1 MERLNDKN
9 TFRAAVASL
18 RIKLI
23 DAYIIRKFLGTFFFC
38 LVLILILA
46 VVFDFAEKIDNFI
59 EKEAPVRAIV
69 FDYYM
74 NFIPY
79 FATLFAPLFVFIS
92 VIFFTSKMAVNTE
105 IIAILNCGMSFRR
118 MMWPYFLSA
127 LVIAIFTFVLTN
139 FVIPNSNLIRM
150 DFEDKYYRSSAR
162 KVTVE
167 NIHRQ
172 VFKNIY
178 VYMGS
183 YNPLSQRGQNFT
195 IEKIDSG
202 RLMSKLS
209 ATSVIYDTTL
219 IISDTI
225 INKWTAINYYIRE
238 IKDNEEV
245 ITKGREIDTT
255 LTINPDDFSRDP
267 GFVGTMTYRELE
279 DYIDL
284 LQLQG
289 SDELKLFLI
298 EKHRRFA
305 NPFAVFILTLIGVSL
320 SSRKIRGG
328 IGMNIGTG
336 LILSFSY
343 ILFLQFAS
351 QFSLK
356 GNLGPMLAM
365 WIPNILYSIIAL
377 VLYKMAPK

>member
-1 MERLNDKN
+1 MERLNDKK
-9 TFRAAVASL
+9 TFRAAVSSL
-18 RIKLI
+18 KIKII
-23 DAYIIRKFLGTFFFC
+23 DTYIIRKFLGTFFFC
-38 LVLILILA
+38 LALILTIA

-59 EKEAPVRAIV
+59 EKEAPVRAII

-79 FATLFAPLFVFIS
+79 FATLFSPLFVFIA

-105 IIAILNCGMSFRR
+105 IIAILNSGMSFRR
-118 MMWPYFLSA
+118 IMWPYFLSA

-139 FVIPNSNLIRM
+139 FVIPKSNLMRM
-150 DFEDKYYRSSAR
+150 DFEDRYYRSSSR
-162 KVTVE
+162 KVPVE

-183 YNPLSQRGQNFT
+183 FNPLSQRGQNFT
-195 IEKIDSG
+195 IEKFNDSG
-202 RLMSKLS
+202 RLESKLS
-209 ATSVIYDTTL
+209 SPTVLYDTAT
-219 IISDTI
+219 
-225 INKWTAINYYIRE
+225 NKWLALNYYLRKIN
-238 IKDNEEV
+238 DNEEV
-245 ITKGREIDTT
+245 ITRGRQIDTT
-255 LTINPDDFSRDP
+255 LTIKPGDFSRDP
-267 GFVGTMTYRELE
+267 GFVGTMTYRELD
-279 DYIDL
+279 DYINL
-284 LQLQG
+284 LRLQG

-305 NPFAVFILTLIGVSL
+305 NPFAIFILTLIGVSL
-320 SSRKIRGG
+320 SSKKIRGG
-328 IGMNIGTG
+328 IGMNIGIG

-365 WIPNILYSIIAL
+365 WIPNILYSLIAL

>member
-1 MERLNDKN
+1 MERFKSKKTLGEVIG
-9 TFRAAVASL
+9 FL
-18 RIKLI
+18 RFKLI

-38 LVLILILA
+38 IVLILTIA
-46 VVFDFAEKIDNFI
+46 VVFDFAEKIDNFM
-59 EKEAPVRAIV
+59 EKQAPVKAII

-79 FATLFAPLFVFIS
+79 FATLFAPLFVFIA

-105 IIAILNCGMSFRR
+105 IIAILNSGMSFVR
-118 MMWPYFLSA
+118 MMWPYFVSA
-127 LVIAIFTFVLTN
+127 LVIASFTFILTN
-139 FVIPNSNLIRM
+139 FIIPKSNLRRM
-150 DFEDKYYRSSAR
+150 DFEDKYYRSSGR
-162 KVTVE
+162 KVTRE

-172 VFKNIY
+172 EYKAENKNVL

-183 YNPLSQRGQNFT
+183 FNPLSQRGQNFT

-202 RLMSKLS
+202 RLVSKLS
-209 ATSVIYDTTL
+209 ATSVVYDTA
-219 IISDTI
+219 SH
-225 INKWTAINYYIRE
+225 KWTAMNYYIRE
-238 IKDNEEV
+238 IEGNEEK
-245 ITKGREIDTT
+245 ITRGSTIDTT
-255 LTINPDDFSRDP
+255 LHIKPSDFSRDP
-267 GFVGTMTYRELE
+267 GFVGTMTYRELK
-279 DYIDL
+279 DYISL

-289 SDELKLFLI
+289 SEELKLFLI

-328 IGMNIGTG
+328 IGMNIGIG

-365 WIPNILYSIIAL
+365 WIPNIIYSIIAL
-377 VLYKMAPK
+377 VLYRLAPK